1 MKVRFKTLSAGASG
15 VIRPGDVVDVPV
27 GEAELLIRHGYAEAV
42 EIPFSRIPEFI
53 SEPEINEP
61 EIAEPKEVKHRKP
74 RAK

>member
-42 EIPFSRIPEFI
+42 EIPFSTLPEI
-53 SEPEINEP
+53 INEPEVSEPEIDK
-61 EIAEPKEVKHRKP
+61 PKEVKHRKP